1 MELDFKSLSA
11 QLSTLV
17 LEAESALLGL
27 QPPDWLAS
35 RGEGK
40 WTSLQLLGHLIDS
53 AANNHQRFV
62 RAMLQTSLDW
72 PGYEQMGHVV
82 VQNYASADPKQLII
96 FWAAYNRHIVHVI
109 QEIPADKA
117 STPCAIDGAP
127 AMTLT
132 NLVADYIAHL
142 EHHLKQLLPGREL
155 SYSGMPWPPA
165 DPARQWPV

>member
-1 MELDFKSLSA
+1 MQLDFKTLSK

-17 LEAESALLGL
+17 FEAESAFAGL
-27 QPPDWLAS
+27 QPPHWLAS

-40 WTSLQLLGHLIDS
+40 WTCLQLLGHLIDS

-82 VQNYASADPKQLII
+82 VQNYTGEDPNQLII
-96 FWAAYNRHIVHVI
+96 FWAAYNRHIAHVI
-109 QEIPADKA
+109 RETPAGKA
-117 STPCAIDGAP
+117 STPCSIDGAP
-127 AMTLT
+127 AMTLS

-142 EHHLKQLLPGREL
+142 EHHLKQLLAGREL
-155 SYSGMPWPPA
+155 HYSGMPWPPP